1 MYRLGVVIGT
11 RPEAIKLA
19 PLVRA
24 LAGTDLRPVVIM
36 TGQHDTLM
44 APVAD
49 FFGLRGDHVL
59 NVMVPGQSL
68 GALHAQLL
76 QALDGV
82 MPDVDAVVVQGD
94 TTSALAGAMSGFYHR
109 RPVFHVEA
117 GLRTSSID
125 TPFPEE
131 WNRRVIDELATLRFA
146 PTPQALNT
154 LVAEGRGQGSWMV
167 GNSVIDALRLGL
179 EMIDEHGDGPYR
191 EWAARHGL
199 LLRPHLILVTAHRR
213 ENAGEPLTHII
224 AALRQLVAAFPE
236 VGIVLPVHQNPA
248 FKPVITGALAG
259 VPGIALV
266 DPLPY
271 DQLLWL
277 LRHCRLVLTD
287 SGGLQ
292 EEAPALNKPVL
303 VMRDE
308 TERPEGVAA
317 GCARCIGTRT
327 DAIVSNVTALLTDP
341 HLEAQMAA
349 ATNPYGDGTTCQQ
362 IVAHIQAW
370 RNQHA

>member
-1 MYRLGVVIGT
+1 MYRVGIVIGT

-24 LAGTDLRPVVIM
+24 LQETDMTPVVIM

-59 NVMVPGQSL
+59 GVMVPGQSL
-68 GALHAQLL
+68 AALHANLL
-76 QALDGV
+76 HALDGV
-82 MPDVDAVVVQGD
+82 MSDVDAVVVQGD
-94 TTSALAGAMSGFYHR
+94 TTSALAGAMAAFYHH

-117 GLRTSSID
+117 GLRTASIKA
-125 TPFPEE
+125 PFPEE
-131 WNRRVIDELATLRFA
+131 WNRRVIDEVATLRFA
-146 PTPQALNT
+146 PTQQALDT
-154 LVAEGRGQGSWMV
+154 LRAEGRGDGAWLV
-167 GNSVIDALRLGL
+167 GNTVIDALQMGL
-179 EMIDEHGDGPYR
+179 DLMDAQGDTPYR
-191 EWAARHGL
+191 DWAVRQGL
-199 LLRPHLILVTAHRR
+199 LRRPHLMLVTTHRR
-213 ENAGEPLTHII
+213 ENAGEPLQHII
-224 AALRQLVAAFPE
+224 AALRQLVVMFPDVE
-236 VGIVLPVHQNPA
+236 IVLPVHQNPA
-248 FKPVITGALAG
+248 FKPVITGALQG

-277 LRHCRLVLTD
+277 LRECRLVLTD

-292 EEAPALNKPVL
+292 EEAPALHKPVL

-327 DAIVSNVTALLTDP
+327 DHLVAAVTELLTQP
-341 HLEAQMAA
+341 TVAHQMATA
-349 ATNPYGDGTTCQQ
+349 INPYGDGTACQQ
-362 IVAHIQAW
+362 IVSHIHAW